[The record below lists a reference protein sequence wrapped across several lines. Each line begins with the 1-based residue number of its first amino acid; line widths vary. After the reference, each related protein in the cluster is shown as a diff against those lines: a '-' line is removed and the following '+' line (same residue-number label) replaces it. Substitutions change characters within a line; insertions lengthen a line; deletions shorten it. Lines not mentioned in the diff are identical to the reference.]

1 MTIRDGVTQVS
12 GLDKRLVDS
21 CLRVMK
27 QRGYDVPL
35 SVDSGQ
41 LGANQIN
48 ETFRSQDWS
57 NEDKDRTVK
66 VILNEAKQ
74 A

>member
-1 MTIRDGVTQVS
+1 
-12 GLDKRLVDS
+12 
-21 CLRVMK
+21 MK